1 MNGTRLFPEGEV
13 PTVARYLTPGGAHV
27 VVSGAVADST
37 LVVACEG
44 CGQCGG
50 PYYQGIGDDTPERGF
65 RDAKRDAQRHAE
77 TCRAVPERLWPE
89 NGALRPE

>member
-1 MNGTRLFPEGEV
+1 MNGTRLSPERQV

-50 PYYQGIGDDTPERGF
+50 PYF
-65 RDAKRDAQRHAE
+65 RAEHETESDVVSAALRAAQRHADV
-77 TCRAVPERLWPE
+77 CRRIPERLWP
-89 NGALRPE
+89 